1 MSFVMTHLAVA
12 KGINDKITIARNL
25 NSFYLG
31 TISPDCVHVRKD
43 YNRDMKKNSH
53 YCVGN
58 EGWCMVTNNQE
69 WRDNTLSLLRSYRNH
84 PDFDF
89 FLGYFIHILVD
100 ISDNEK
106 IYIPFKEK
114 YTQEGL
120 PLQDRGRAFYNDK
133 SQNDFGLFNFYKWKN
148 EVWTLLADSQGVD
161 IRNIIEA
168 KEAEEYRDI
177 VLHQY
182 DSGVSPYSE
191 PIKFILMDDNIK
203 FIENTIDEIIE
214 LLNYA
219 L

>member
-12 KGINDKITIARNL
+12 KGIDDKTNISRNL
-25 NSFYLG
+25 QSFYLG
-31 TISPDCVHVRKD
+31 AISPDCVHVRND
-43 YNRDMKKNSH
+43 YNSDMKKNSH
-53 YCVGN
+53 FCVGN
-58 EGWCMVTNNQE
+58 GNWGTMTNNQE
-69 WRDNTLSLLRSYRNH
+69 WRDNTLSLLCSYRSHTN
-84 PDFDF
+84 FDF

-106 IYIPFKEK
+106 IHIPFKEK
-114 YTQEGL
+114 YAQEGL

-148 EVWTLLADSQGVD
+148 EVWTLLADSQGEG
-161 IRNIIEA
+161 INNIIEA
-168 KEAEEYRDI
+168 NEVGEYRDI

-182 DSGVSPYSE
+182 DSNVSPYSQ
-191 PIKFILMDDNIK
+191 PIKFFSMDDNIK
-203 FIENTIDEIIE
+203 FIENTIDEIIK